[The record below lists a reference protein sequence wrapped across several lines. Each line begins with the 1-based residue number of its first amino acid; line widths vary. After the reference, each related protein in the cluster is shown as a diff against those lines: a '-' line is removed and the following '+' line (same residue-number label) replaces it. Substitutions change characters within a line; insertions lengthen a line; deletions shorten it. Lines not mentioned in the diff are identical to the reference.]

1 MSSGYRVGSI
11 EKKGGALVTGGGSGI
26 GRTTALALDAQGFDV
41 TVISIEPNVSL
52 PDRIAYIQADIT
64 DIAAHSSLVSLVREP
79 TCLVNCAGVT
89 SLVRGDLLDLSPESF
104 DRVMGVNLRGTFF
117 LTQAFAR
124 HMLQNSGSG
133 AYKSIISVGSINSE
147 VIGNTRADY
156 CMSKAALTMMSKLF
170 AVRLAEYGI
179 MTHEVRPG
187 VIRTAMTAPATERYD
202 HFIAEGGIPVGRW
215 GEPEEV
221 AAVITSLAVGSF
233 PYATGTSIDIAGGL
247 QLYRV

>member
-1 MSSGYRVGSI
+1 
-11 EKKGGALVTGGGSGI
+11 
-26 GRTTALALDAQGFDV
+26 
-41 TVISIEPNVSL
+41 
-52 PDRIAYIQADIT
+52 
-64 DIAAHSSLVSLVREP
+64 
-79 TCLVNCAGVT
+79 
-89 SLVRGDLLDLSPESF
+89 
-104 DRVMGVNLRGTFF
+104 
-117 LTQAFAR
+117 
-124 HMLQNSGSG
+124 
-133 AYKSIISVGSINSE
+133 
-147 VIGNTRADY
+147 
-156 CMSKAALTMMSKLF
+156 MSKAALTMMSKLF

-221 AAVITSLAVGSF
+221 AAVITSLAVGRF

>member
-1 MSSGYRVGSI
+1 MSSGYRIGSI

-26 GRTTALALDAQGFDV
+26 GRATALALDAQGFDV
-41 TVISIEPNVSL
+41 TVISIEPNISL

-64 DIAAHSSLVSLVREP
+64 DIAAHSSLVSLVRKP

-124 HMLQNSGSG
+124 YMLQTPGSG
-133 AYKSIISVGSINSE
+133 AYRSIISVGSINSE

-170 AVRLAEYGI
+170 AVRLAEHGI

-202 HFIAEGGIPVGRW
+202 RFIAEGGVPVGRW
-215 GEPEEV
+215 GEPEEI
-221 AAVITSLAVGSF
+221 ASVITSLAVGSF